1 LQNNTELIKH
11 EAMNV
16 ENMTLVMIPKEAWT
30 DIVAMQQDILR
41 KLQELS
47 AKETNAVPIK
57 YITAKEFMAA
67 VRIGRTKF
75 DQLVQTS
82 KIRTTKKRRKIYVP
96 VSEVERYFTD
106 VSIL

>member
-1 LQNNTELIKH
+1 
-11 EAMNV
+11 MNF
-16 ENMTLVMIPKEAWT
+16 EKMTLVMIPKEAWT
-30 DIVAMQQDILR
+30 DMVATQQDILR

-47 AKETNAVPIK
+47 TKEPGTVSTT

-75 DQLVQTS
+75 DQLVQTN
-82 KIRTTKKRRKIYVP
+82 KIRITKKRRKIYVP

-106 VSIL
+106 GNIL

>member
-1 LQNNTELIKH
+1 LQSSTQIFKH
-11 EAMNV
+11 TSMNF

-30 DIVAMQQDILR
+30 DLVAIQQDILR
-41 KLQELS
+41 KVQELS
-47 AKETNAVPIK
+47 AKEKGTVPVR

-106 VSIL
+106 GSIL

>member
-1 LQNNTELIKH
+1 
-11 EAMNV
+11 MNF
-16 ENMTLVMIPKEAWT
+16 ENMTLLMIPKDAWT
-30 DIVAMQQDILR
+30 DMVATQQDILR

-47 AKETNAVPIK
+47 PKEQGTVSPQ

-75 DQLVQTS
+75 DQLVQTN
-82 KIRTTKKRRKIYVP
+82 KIRITKKRRKIYVP

-106 VSIL
+106 GNIL

>member
-1 LQNNTELIKH
+1 
-11 EAMNV
+11 MNF

-30 DIVAMQQDILR
+30 DMVATQQDILR
-41 KLQELS
+41 KIQELS
-47 AKETNAVPIK
+47 AKEPGTVSAT

-75 DQLVQTS
+75 DQLVQTN
-82 KIRTTKKRRKIYVP
+82 KIRITKKKRKIYVP

-106 VSIL
+106 GNIL